1 MNKFKK
7 VKNEI
12 DNQIASTYQKYLK
25 DDLVSNNNLNEAT
38 IVLHL
43 EDEEYYKD
51 FSNQSLLK
59 QEIFDYLDNSFG
71 LIDKKKNMKL
81 KVIFK
86 DTTSTFEKEKVLNLI
101 KTHYALEYKNN
112 HKDIV
117 RTRIIALI
125 SFIAGLVMFGIY
137 TIFVHY
143 NLNEIL
149 QEIID
154 IFAWVFIWETCD
166 LLAFGVN
173 SYRVKSIK
181 NYKLF
186 KMEIME

>member
-86 DTTSTFEKEKVLNLI
+86 DTTSTFEKEKVVNLI

-112 HKDIV
+112 HKI
-117 RTRIIALI
+117 
-125 SFIAGLVMFGIY
+125 
-137 TIFVHY
+137 
-143 NLNEIL
+143 
-149 QEIID
+149 
-154 IFAWVFIWETCD
+154 
-166 LLAFGVN
+166 
-173 SYRVKSIK
+173 
-181 NYKLF
+181 
-186 KMEIME
+186 